1 MATKSTN
8 AVICYFIGVWLA
20 INLVQSAF
28 SELHYDEA
36 YYWVYSRFL
45 DWGYYDHPPM
55 VALFIKM
62 GTLWTQA
69 PLGARLVSVISNAIA
84 VWVLWKIA
92 KAYADNAKLFILLYS
107 GMLILHVYS
116 FITTPDTPLF
126 FFTVLFY
133 DVLRGYLHEDKP
145 RYAVML
151 ALIVAGMLYSKY
163 HAILVILF
171 TLMAHWKLLKRPSFW
186 LIALLATI
194 FFLPHIRWQVNNG
207 YPSLVYHLLDRT
219 SQVYRFSFISDFI
232 LGQLL
237 IVGPLTG
244 IFLYYYVYKQKT
256 TDTFLRVLKFNCFG
270 FLLFF
275 LISAFNSR
283 VQAHW
288 TLLAFIP
295 FFLLAY
301 IYLARMPRVPSW
313 FTRLLYANIALIFLA
328 RVLLVYPLPGLSKI
342 KGLKQ
347 FWGKE
352 QFARQLHA
360 IATDEPL
367 IMDNGFQDISYYNF
381 TNNTTKGFSY
391 NTRHYRKTQYDYW
404 PIEDSIRNH
413 GAYFASSTPIDVGKQ
428 DSMDTEK
435 GRLYIAYI
443 DSVRTYQ
450 KITITAKGIERQ
462 ATTATLQQVTLE
474 IYNPYSDT
482 ISFSN
487 EGEKW
492 DCFIEYGFTKHF
504 FQQVAFEEISTDYR
518 QLRIAPGESA
528 MLSTPIRMPDSPGDY
543 ALVFSIRTDPFVG
556 SRNSKKIPISII
568 TN

>member
-1 MATKSTN
+1 MSKSANT
-8 AVICYFIGVWLA
+8 VIFYFLLVWLA

-55 VALFIKM
+55 VALFIKA
-62 GTLWTQA
+62 GTLLTQS
-69 PLGARLVSVISNAIA
+69 PLGTRLLSVISNVIA
-84 VWVLWKIA
+84 VLMLWKIA
-92 KAYADNAKLFILLYS
+92 KNYADNARLFVLLYS
-107 GMLILHVYS
+107 SMLILHVYS

-133 DVLRGYLHEDKP
+133 YVLRRYLSDDRPK
-145 RYAVML
+145 YAVLL
-151 ALIVAGMLYSKY
+151 ALVIACMLYSKY
-163 HAILVILF
+163 HALLIILF
-171 TLMAHWKLLKRPSFW
+171 TVLGHWKLLKRPSFW
-186 LIALLATI
+186 LIAALAI
-194 FFLPHIRWQVNNG
+194 VFFLPHILWQVNNDF
-207 YPSLVYHLLDRT
+207 PSLFYHLLDRT

-244 IFLYYYVYKQKT
+244 VFLYYYVYKQKT
-256 TDTFLRVLKFNCFG
+256 TDTFLRILKFNCFG

-275 LISAFNSR
+275 LLSAFNSR

-295 FFLLAY
+295 FFILAY
-301 IYLARMPRVPSW
+301 TYLAGMPALPPW
-313 FTRLLYANIALIFLA
+313 FRRLSYANIALILLV
-328 RVLLVYPLPGLSKI
+328 RVLLIVPVPALSTI

-352 QFARQLHA
+352 QFAEQLHR
-360 IATDEPL
+360 IVGDDRL

-381 TNNTTKGFSY
+381 MNNTVKGLSY

-404 PIEDSIRNH
+404 PIEDSTRNR
-413 GAYFASSTPIDVGKQ
+413 GAYFASFGRLNVDKQ
-428 DSMDTEK
+428 DSLDTER
-435 GRLYIAYI
+435 GRLYFAYI

-450 KITITAKGIERQ
+450 KVTIAVKGVKEQAAAGERQ
-462 ATTATLQQVTLE
+462 AVTLE
-474 IYNPYSDT
+474 IYNPYGDT

-487 EGEKW
+487 EQQKW
-492 DCFIEYGFTKHF
+492 ACFIEYGFIKHF
-504 FQQVAFEEISTDYR
+504 FEHVDYNAISGDYH

-528 MLSTPIRMPDSPGDY
+528 SLATHIRMPDVPGDY
-543 ALVFSIRTDPFVG
+543 ALVFSIRTAPFAG
-556 SRNSKKIPISII
+556 SRNSKKIPVTI
-568 TN
+568 TTTN